1 MVNSNLFLKQNNIL
15 YYFQPDNEVFQQAC
29 VLHTVCKWYTAH
41 EALKLKKKNTPQKHG
56 FNKPAELGRWIA
68 FWLGIPYQQNTA
80 VSEEQPESGAIDS
93 C

>member
-41 EALKLKKKNTPQKHG
+41 EALKLKKKIPLKNTVSI
-56 FNKPAELGRWIA
+56 N
-68 FWLGIPYQQNTA
+68 QQ
-80 VSEEQPESGAIDS
+80 S
-93 C
+93 